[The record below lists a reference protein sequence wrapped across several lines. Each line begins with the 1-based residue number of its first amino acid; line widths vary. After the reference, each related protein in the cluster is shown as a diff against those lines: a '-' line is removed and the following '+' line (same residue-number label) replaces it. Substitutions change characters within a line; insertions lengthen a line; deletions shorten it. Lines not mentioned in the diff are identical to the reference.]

1 MCLKESPFPDC
12 WKVSSVV
19 PVFKNVGERST
30 VKTTAL
36 LVFFLCKV
44 FEKIVNN
51 RLVDHQEKC
60 SLISSM
66 VLSSLFDQL

>member
-1 MCLKESPFPDC
+1 M
-12 WKVSSVV
+12 V

-36 LVFFLCKV
+36 LVFFLCKG
-44 FEKIVNN
+44 FKKIVNN
-51 RLVDHQEKC
+51 TLVDHQEKC

-66 VLSSLFDQL
+66 VLLGLFDQR